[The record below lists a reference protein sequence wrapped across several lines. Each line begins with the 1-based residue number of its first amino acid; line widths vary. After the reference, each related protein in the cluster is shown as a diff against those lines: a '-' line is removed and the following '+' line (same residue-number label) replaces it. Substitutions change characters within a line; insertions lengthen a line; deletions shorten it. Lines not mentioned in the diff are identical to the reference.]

1 MSDEKHYAI
10 YRHQKVKTLNELK
23 GRSEHNS
30 RRSKQGLEH
39 IDDTKPANL
48 IFGEDDAVSLWHTKA
63 EAAGIS
69 SGKLRKN
76 AVVAIESIATTS
88 PGWWDTATQDEKD
101 EWLETSRDFLIEKA
115 GGADNVLSI
124 HFHEDESTP
133 HLQALSIPLI
143 TKEMKPRGRR
153 KKGAPPPEPY
163 TKTVLA
169 AGDIVGGDRAKMVDW
184 QTEYAAKVGHLGL
197 HRGRPRKETGARNLA
212 PSKYRAEKARE
223 LEEQQRAT
231 EAAQAAEVAALT
243 KERKANDTLDM
254 SRTEAQRVITTA
266 DERAE
271 ALHIGYE
278 AIDTGELAYRP
289 ATQDKP
295 DGLVAKR
302 AKQDSVLPPKGD
314 AFTRF
319 TAAVQPYVASLK
331 GYAKRLYALTQKEK
345 AMDEQLAFL
354 ASTGL
359 LDEAKQRVIDAE
371 ARRRVKDKAITSMPT
386 SFDNEAE
393 PSPMMSLKDA
403 IEKAAKAKPT
413 TTSKQ
418 PKARGNESR

>member
-1 MSDEKHYAI
+1 MSDEKNYAI
-10 YRHQKVKTLNELK
+10 YRHQKVKTLGELK
-23 GRSEHNS
+23 GRSQHNS
-30 RRSKQGLEH
+30 RQSKQGLEH
-39 IDDTKPANL
+39 TDTTKPATL

-76 AVVAIESIATTS
+76 AVVAIEAIATTS
-88 PGWWDTATQDEKD
+88 PEWWNTATQDEKD
-101 EWLETSRDFLIEKA
+101 EWLEASRDFLIEKA

-143 TKEMKPRGRR
+143 TKEMKPRGRP

-169 AGDIVGGDRAKMVDW
+169 AGDIVGGSRDRMVEW
-184 QTEYAAKVGHLGL
+184 QTQYAAKVGHLGL
-197 HRGRPRKETGARNLA
+197 HRGIPRKETGARNLA

-223 LEEQQRAT
+223 LEEHQRAT
-231 EAAQAAEVAALT
+231 EAALT

-278 AIDTGELAYRP
+278 AVDAGELAYRP
-289 ATQDKP
+289 ATPEKP
-295 DGLVAKR
+295 DGLIAKR
-302 AKQDSVLPPKGD
+302 AEKDSVLPPKGD

-319 TAAVQPYVASLK
+319 TAAVQPYLSGLK
-331 GYAKRLYALTQKEK
+331 AYAKRLA
-345 AMDEQLAFL
+345 
-354 ASTGL
+354 GL
-359 LDEAKQRVIDAE
+359 SQREAEAE
-371 ARRRVKDKAITSMPT
+371 AREKAIR
-386 SFDNEAE
+386 EAE
-393 PSPMMSLKDA
+393 QANAIKAYRA
-403 IEKAAKAKPT
+403 IEALGLTETVGKEMARQAAKARKPNDR
-413 TTSKQ
+413 
-418 PKARGNESR
+418 AR

>member
-1 MSDEKHYAI
+1 MSDDKHYAI
-10 YRHQKVKTLNELK
+10 YRHQKVKTLGELK
-23 GRSEHNS
+23 GRSQHNS
-30 RRSKQGLEH
+30 RRSEHGLEH
-39 IDDTKPANL
+39 TDTTKPATL

-69 SGKLRKN
+69 PGKLRKN

-88 PGWWDTATQDEKD
+88 PGWWDTASQSEKD

-115 GGADNVLSI
+115 GGEGNVLSI

-169 AGDIVGGDRAKMVDW
+169 AGDIVGGASAKMVDW

-197 HRGRPRKETGARNLA
+197 ARGIPRKETGARNMA
-212 PSKYRAEKARE
+212 PSKWRAANSRE
-223 LEEQQRAT
+223 LEAQIKAT

-243 KERKANDTLDM
+243 KERQANDTLDM

-278 AIDTGELAYRP
+278 AIDAGELAYRP
-289 ATQDKP
+289 ATDDKP
-295 DGLVAKR
+295 DGLIAKR
-302 AKQDSVLPPKGD
+302 AEKDSVLPPKGD

-319 TAAVQPYVASLK
+319 TAAVQPYMRSLT
-331 GYAKRLYALTQKEK
+331 GYAKRLYALTQRERDTRDREDRVALREQALAHKYREPEK
-345 AMDEQLAFL
+345 AERALNNIGKAIEQLGLTDRVAAQL
-354 ASTGL
+354 TKNASQ
-359 LDEAKQRVIDAE
+359 QR
-371 ARRRVKDKAITSMPT
+371 
-386 SFDNEAE
+386 
-393 PSPMMSLKDA
+393 
-403 IEKAAKAKPT
+403 
-413 TTSKQ
+413 
-418 PKARGNESR
+418 KARPDAQR